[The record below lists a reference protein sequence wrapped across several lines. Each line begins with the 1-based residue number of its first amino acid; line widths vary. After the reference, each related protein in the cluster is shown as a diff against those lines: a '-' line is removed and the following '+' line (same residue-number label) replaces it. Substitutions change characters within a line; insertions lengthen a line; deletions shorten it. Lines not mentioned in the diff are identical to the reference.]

1 MDCKAKP
8 EDWELQSQWASDC
21 VPSCADARCLL
32 ELRARVE
39 ALEAN
44 SKPTPNPRQIRSSLV
59 ERVLVSDW
67 IATRGCAK
75 SSAYKWLG
83 ILGIR
88 PRREVNRA
96 TGKVESWLTSSEAS
110 ILTAYADALELGHRS
125 TEASIKAWDSINA
138 KLVYRVNDACLKVD
152 AFDDPLEWSRAA
164 IREVLAYLCE
174 HELIGNYARQQIEQE
189 VAL

>member
-1 MDCKAKP
+1 MTDYKATP
-8 EDWELQSQWASDC
+8 EQWANVQKFAAVATES
-21 VPSCADARCLL
+21 CLL

-164 IREVLAYLCE
+164 IREVAAWMRE
-174 HELIGNYARQQIEQE
+174 QQDGDLIAATMLEQE
-189 VAL
+189 AGR